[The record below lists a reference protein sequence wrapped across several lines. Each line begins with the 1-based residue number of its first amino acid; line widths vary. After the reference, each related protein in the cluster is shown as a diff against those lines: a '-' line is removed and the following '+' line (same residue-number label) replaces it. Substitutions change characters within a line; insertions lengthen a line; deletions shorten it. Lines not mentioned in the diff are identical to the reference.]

1 MLGDLEQAR
10 LHQGDRVDPRLPPL
24 GAPVPRLESAGLS
37 RPAMPMALA
46 SLRAKKGTIVCVCR
60 GTFFSNKVC
69 EDQGSG
75 S

>member
-24 GAPVPRLESAGLS
+24 VAS
-37 RPAMPMALA
+37 RDAMALA